1 MPERSRYRVC
11 RCTLEAVCS
20 ALPGGGGCSRAP
32 FSPLGAGPR
41 CSRCRHMAEPARPPR
56 PGRRVP
62 AAAGEGRAAAEGLQS
77 SGVQGS
83 PSLVSGKHFVSRLL
97 NSAVSVDCVCA
108 R

>member
-1 MPERSRYRVC
+1 MLSLEAAAAPGRHFPRSARGRGVPAAATWRSRR
-11 RCTLEAVCS
+11 
-20 ALPGGGGCSRAP
+20 
-32 FSPLGAGPR
+32 
-41 CSRCRHMAEPARPPR
+41 
-56 PGRRVP
+56 GRRVP

-83 PSLVSGKHFVSRLL
+83 PSLVSGKHFVSRVL